1 MPPTDRKTGMPL
13 PRGILTPTTPPEAEQ
28 GGHARNETT
37 LTQRESHSRA
47 TEGIVSN
54 DTPAREETP
63 AEAKAPRTRKK
74 RPPSNDKTEGRRL
87 YLSEGVH
94 FRLRM
99 LAYQR
104 KQKISEVA
112 EDVLDKALPKWDVN
126 RVG

>member
-1 MPPTDRKTGMPL
+1 MPAVIRRYSTRDVRK
-13 PRGILTPTTPPEAEQ
+13 RG
-28 GGHARNETT
+28 
-37 LTQRESHSRA
+37 
-47 TEGIVSN
+47 
-54 DTPAREETP
+54 
-63 AEAKAPRTRKK
+63 
-74 RPPSNDKTEGRRL
+74 L